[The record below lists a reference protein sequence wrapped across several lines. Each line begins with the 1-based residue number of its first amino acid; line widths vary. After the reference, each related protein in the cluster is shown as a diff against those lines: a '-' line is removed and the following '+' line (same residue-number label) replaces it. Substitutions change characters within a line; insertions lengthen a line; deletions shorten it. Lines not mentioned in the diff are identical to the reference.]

1 MLFFFDS
8 KTEVTKLVK
17 ITGRTY
23 EEETHLPY
31 MTDCHNELPEA
42 HNEDLMECQGIIQR
56 EVDRKN
62 PKLEK
67 FHETLS
73 YESA

>member
-1 MLFFFDS
+1 MLFFS
-8 KTEVTKLVK
+8 TLRQKLQNLLK

-31 MTDCHNELPEA
+31 MTDCHNEVPEA